1 MKMRMDVEKNVICL
15 FVCLLA
21 CLLVW
26 NENENENDDGV
37 EIIVLDGN
45 SVSLVRMNWLFVK
58 NRN

>member
-1 MKMRMDVEKNVICL
+1 MDVEKNVICL